1 MTSHEEIFLKV
12 RELIATNNKIEPETI
27 TMDSTFEELNMD
39 SLDGITVLND
49 MENTYNIT
57 LPNEVVTQM
66 KSIREVVDG
75 LHDYLANPEAHQEQT
90 KAFQQSQIPTMPKSD
105 DGPNSP
111 TA

>member
-1 MTSHEEIFLKV
+1 MASHEDIFLKV
-12 RELIATNNKIEPETI
+12 RELIATNNKIDPEQI

-66 KSIREVVDG
+66 KTIREVVNG
-75 LHDYLANPEAHQEQT
+75 LHDYLANPQAHQEQT
-90 KAFQQSQIPTMPKSD
+90 KEFQQSQIPTVPKSD
-105 DGPNSP
+105 DVPKSPNS
-111 TA
+111 